1 MGPPTNK
8 LKLSAASSRSPS
20 GAVPPAWQTEQ
31 IGVKI
36 FSWIDWRSAESG
48 GGGLPPGTS
57 GRPLASKP
65 SPLPAHAAANNA
77 QSATEVR
84 RGRERCDCRE
94 FIVKSPKPSQRDIH
108 DPDAK
113 NAAANPARQTAHRGR
128 KAFQNWVSEVAG
140 VAWICEVSAQ
150 AIVKGLICA
159 AGIDEDWGCSA

>member
-36 FSWIDWRSAESG
+36 FSWIDCRLAASG

-65 SPLPAHAAANNA
+65 SPLPAHAATNNTP
-77 QSATEVR
+77 SATALR
-84 RGRERCDCRE
+84 KGRERWDCRE
-94 FIVKSPKPSQRDIH
+94 FMVKSSKPSPRDIH
-108 DPDAK
+108 HRNGEKCRRKGFPS
-113 NAAANPARQTAHRGR
+113 NRARRSESFSR
-128 KAFQNWVSEVAG
+128 LVSEWAG
-140 VAWICEVSAQ
+140 VAVD
-150 AIVKGLICA
+150 L
-159 AGIDEDWGCSA
+159 